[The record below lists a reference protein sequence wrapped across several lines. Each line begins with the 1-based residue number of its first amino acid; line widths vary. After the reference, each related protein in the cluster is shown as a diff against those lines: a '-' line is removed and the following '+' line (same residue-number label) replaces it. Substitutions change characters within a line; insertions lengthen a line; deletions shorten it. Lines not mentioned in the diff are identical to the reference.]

1 MKRGS
6 RLGLPL
12 RHPAVL
18 LATWFGVGFLPVSP
32 GSWGSVAALPFAW
45 AICATVGKPG
55 LAIAALALIGIG
67 IWAAQVVIA
76 RCGLQDPGAIVVDE
90 VAGQWLV
97 LLAAPPT
104 LPAYGL
110 AFVLFRLF
118 DILKPWPVGWA
129 DRTVGGGFGVMLD
142 DLLAAVYALTV
153 LFAIEGLTGVRQ

>member
-1 MKRGS
+1 VKPAP

-18 LATWFGVGFLPVSP
+18 LATWFGVGFLPVGP
-32 GSWGSVAALPFAW
+32 GSWGSLTALPLAW
-45 AICATVGKPG
+45 AICTVAGKLG
-55 LAIAALALIGIG
+55 LAIAALALIGLG
-67 IWAAQVVIA
+67 AWAAQVVIA

-104 LPAYGL
+104 LPAYAL

-129 DRTVGGGFGVMLD
+129 DRSVCGGFGIMLD
-142 DLLAAVYALTV
+142 DLLAAVYALLV